1 MAADLALYIPSIE
14 ISGFKSLMHLKI
26 DSFGSINL
34 LTGDNNVGK
43 STLLEAL
50 FVYVSEGNS
59 DVLFRI
65 AGERMN
71 CFESRLEEDDEYTKK
86 IFASFFT
93 DWKFAYGN
101 NILITSGT
109 GKSLQIEYVCY
120 YETKILQYVKD
131 TSSHKQL
138 IGTEQNLSNLSEPE
152 KNEAIMIK
160 YEGEEQL
167 ISFDRARMKLRRR
180 NSDIKNIQFIRTS
193 SYSEE
198 VNARLWDNIA
208 LTDLEA
214 EVIDALRIIE
224 PDIKGIAFLEEP
236 VKSSSLS
243 GRRRAAYITYC
254 GKEGRFPLSVM
265 GDGMN
270 RILSLVLGLVNCKDG
285 VCFIDEIENGVYYR
299 RQPALWKIISHLA
312 GKLHIQL
319 FATTHSNDCVK
330 SFAESVTGITAKL
343 IRLEKREKGLKAVD
357 YTAEEVSIAANN
369 DIEVR

>member
-14 ISGFKSLMHLKI
+14 ISGFKSLKHLKI

-93 DWKFAYGN
+93 DWKLAYGN

-120 YETKILQYVKD
+120 YETKVQYVED
-131 TSSHKQL
+131 INSRKQL
-138 IGTEQNLSNLSEPE
+138 IGTEQNLSNLSDPE

-160 YEGEEQL
+160 YKGEKQV
-167 ISFDRARMKLRRR
+167 ISFDRARMKLWKRQ
-180 NSDIKNIQFIRTS
+180 SDIKNIQFIRTS

-236 VKSSSLS
+236 VSSPSS

-265 GDGMN
+265 GDGVN
-270 RILSLVLGLVNCKDG
+270 RILSLILGLVNSKDG
-285 VCFIDEIENGVYYR
+285 VCFIDEIENGVYYS
-299 RQPALWKIISHLA
+299 RQPALWETISHLV

-343 IRLEKREKGLKAVD
+343 IRMEKREKGLKTVD